1 MIRPRVLLA
10 DDHTLLLDAF
20 TKLLEP
26 ECEVVG
32 TVGDGR
38 ALLEIAPKLNPDI
51 IVLDMAM
58 PLLNG
63 LDAGRQLKQKL
74 PDVKLIFL
82 TVNEDPELAAEAFR
96 IGASGY
102 LLKNS
107 AASELFHA
115 IQEVSKGRAY
125 VTPLVAKEM
134 LDTFVHGSQRRKL
147 SHNLTSRQREVLQLL
162 AEGRSMKEVATLMKI
177 TPRTVAFHKYR
188 IMDELHLKTNADL
201 VQFAIKQGL
210 VPQT

>member
-38 ALLEIAPKLNPDI
+38 ALLEVGPKLNPDI
-51 IVLDMAM
+51 IVLDMSM

-74 PDVKLIFL
+74 PDV
-82 TVNEDPELAAEAFR
+82 
-96 IGASGY
+96 
-102 LLKNS
+102 
-107 AASELFHA
+107 
-115 IQEVSKGRAY
+115 
-125 VTPLVAKEM
+125 
-134 LDTFVHGSQRRKL
+134 
-147 SHNLTSRQREVLQLL
+147 
-162 AEGRSMKEVATLMKI
+162 
-177 TPRTVAFHKYR
+177 
-188 IMDELHLKTNADL
+188 
-201 VQFAIKQGL
+201 
-210 VPQT
+210 